1 MKQRLC
7 KTACNDGATQ
17 EDEHVGEVRFSF
29 PLQAV
34 RYQRIGPAV
43 QKRQSG
49 EIDTPHVDVHQVHE
63 DSFRSLKGLSLVQN
77 KGCLYLQQSPSY

>member
-17 EDEHVGEVRFSF
+17 EDEHVGEVRLSF

-49 EIDTPHVDVHQVHE
+49 GDRYA
-63 DSFRSLKGLSLVQN
+63 SR
-77 KGCLYLQQSPSY
+77 